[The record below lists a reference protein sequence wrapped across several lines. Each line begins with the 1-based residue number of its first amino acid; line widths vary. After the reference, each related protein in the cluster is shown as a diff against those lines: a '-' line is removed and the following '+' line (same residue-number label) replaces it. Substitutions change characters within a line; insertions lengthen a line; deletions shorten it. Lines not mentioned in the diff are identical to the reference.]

1 MAQNPENAENVG
13 NPETTGDPGD
23 VTQAAGAA
31 RTVTVGS
38 RGSAL
43 ARAQVREMVERWER
57 EVPGVRFVRRV
68 ITEAGDADR
77 STPTV
82 AGVTRRAGVSA
93 FSSRQEAAL
102 VRREVD
108 VVVHCLKDLPTTP
121 APGTALLRTP
131 GPREDARDALCG
143 ATLAGLPRGARVG
156 TGSTRRV
163 AQLLALRPDLEVIP
177 VRGNVPARLARLRT
191 LDAVVLAAAGL
202 HRLGL
207 TEEITEYL
215 DPEAYP
221 PAPGQGALAIQ
232 VREGSGAARLL
243 AASGDPATD
252 TEVRAER
259 VLLAEL
265 HGGCSVPLGTWT
277 SRPSPGTLRLHAAV
291 TAPDGG
297 RQITATAQGPAS
309 EPDKLALTVAERLLA
324 GGAARILAEA
334 TP

>member
-1 MAQNPENAENVG
+1 MRESSGVVESV
-13 NPETTGDPGD
+13 
-23 VTQAAGAA
+23 
-31 RTVTVGS
+31 VTVGS

-82 AGVTRRAGVSA
+82 AGVTRRAGASA

-102 VRREVD
+102 VRGEVD
-108 VVVHCLKDLPTTP
+108 VVVHCLKDLPTAP
-121 APGTALLRTP
+121 APGTVLLRTP
-131 GPREDARDALCG
+131 GPREDVRDALCG
-143 ATLAGLPRGARVG
+143 ATLAGLPTGARVG

-177 VRGNVPARLARLRT
+177 VRGNVPARLARTRT

-207 TEEITEYL
+207 ADEITEYL

-232 VREGSGAARLL
+232 AREDSEAARLL
-243 AASGDPATD
+243 AASGDAATD
-252 TEVRAER
+252 AEVRAER

-277 SRPSPGTLRLHAAV
+277 SRPSPTLLRLHAAV
-291 TAPDGG
+291 TTPDGTH
-297 RQITATAQGPAS
+297 QIAATAQGPAE
-309 EPDKLALTVAERLLA
+309 EPEKLALTVAGRLLA
-324 GGAARILAEA
+324 QGAARILATA
-334 TP
+334 TA

>member
-1 MAQNPENAENVG
+1 MRESSGVVESVVA
-13 NPETTGDPGD
+13 
-23 VTQAAGAA
+23 
-31 RTVTVGS
+31 VGS

-82 AGVTRRAGVSA
+82 AGVTRRAGASA

-102 VRREVD
+102 VRGEVD
-108 VVVHCLKDLPTTP
+108 VVVHCLKDLPTSP
-121 APGTALLRTP
+121 SPGTVLLRTP
-131 GPREDARDALCG
+131 GPREDVRDALCG
-143 ATLAGLPRGARVG
+143 ATGARVG

-163 AQLLALRPDLEVIP
+163 AQLLALRPDLEVVP
-177 VRGNVPARLARLRT
+177 VRGNVPARLARIRT

-207 TEEITEYL
+207 ADEITEYL

-221 PAPGQGALAIQ
+221 PAPGQGALAVQ
-232 VREGSGAARLL
+232 VREDSEAARLL
-243 AASGDPATD
+243 AASGDAATD
-252 TEVRAER
+252 AEVRAER

-277 SRPSPGTLRLHAAV
+277 SRPSPTRLRLHAAV
-291 TAPDGG
+291 TSPDGS
-297 RQITATAQGPAS
+297 RQIAATAEGPAA
-309 EPDKLALTVAERLLA
+309 EPAQLARTVADRLLA
-324 GGAARILAEA
+324 QGAARILAAA
-334 TP
+334 TG

>member
-1 MAQNPENAENVG
+1 MRESSGVVESV
-13 NPETTGDPGD
+13 
-23 VTQAAGAA
+23 
-31 RTVTVGS
+31 VTVGS

-57 EVPGVRFVRRV
+57 EVPGTRFVRRV

-82 AGVTRRAGVSA
+82 AGVTRRAGASA

-102 VRREVD
+102 VRGEVD
-108 VVVHCLKDLPTTP
+108 VVVHCLKDLPNAP
-121 APGTALLRTP
+121 APGTVLLRTP
-131 GPREDARDALCG
+131 GPREDVRDALCG
-143 ATLAGLPRGARVG
+143 ATLTGLPTGARVG

-163 AQLLALRPDLEVIP
+163 AQLLALRPDLEVVP
-177 VRGNVPARLARLRT
+177 VRGNVPARLARTRT

-207 TEEITEYL
+207 ADEITEYL
-215 DPEAYP
+215 DPEVYP

-232 VREGSGAARLL
+232 VREDSEAARLL
-243 AASGDPATD
+243 AASGDAATD
-252 TEVRAER
+252 AEVRAER

-277 SRPSPGTLRLHAAV
+277 SRPSPTLLRLHAAV
-291 TAPDGG
+291 TTPDGTH
-297 RQITATAQGPAS
+297 QIAATAQGPSA
-309 EPDKLALTVAERLLA
+309 EPEKLALTVAERLLA
-324 GGAARILAEA
+324 QGAARILATA
-334 TP
+334 TA